1 MKSRAVDASGKRL
14 TLAFGPPTVNLM
26 IFSSVDITVYQ
37 MLLDSPGLL
46 MHRSLRP
53 LLFLGVVASLCG
65 LSQLAS
71 AQQPAAKVAVAKAVT
86 RNLPG
91 SSTFVGTVHPARRA
105 VLGSAVDG
113 RLVEIV
119 EDGTY
124 VRKGEPIARLRTGTI
139 NIEIA
144 GAEAEL
150 ALRQNELAE
159 MMAGSRKE
167 EVNMAR
173 AKFESAQALHDYAKA
188 RYERTKALYAKGQAT
203 SQEEVEQALSA
214 FTAADRAAAAAQSEY
229 DLVVEGPRAEKKLQA
244 KDRVAMQQEI
254 LNHLRD
260 RRNKY
265 WVRAYFDGYVVT
277 QHAEVGAWIRQGDPL
292 VELIELDTVE
302 ITVNVPEQHIDRV
315 EVGSPAQVRINA
327 VSAREAFTGTVLSIN
342 SQADLRSRTFA
353 VKVALPNME
362 AEAAAP
368 QVSAAEGEAAPAAAP
383 VKDNAAVE
391 PSEASDTPDDTKVAA
406 GERKH
411 HRFKSGMLAHVTMR
425 LGERQDAVLV
435 PKDALVL
442 GGSSVDGQPSYTVY
456 VAAPGMAGGHAAQPV
471 PVAIGMFDGDWVE
484 VVSRVPGAITGDS
497 LVVTL
502 GNERLQPMQPI
513 QFTAPK

>member
-1 MKSRAVDASGKRL
+1 
-14 TLAFGPPTVNLM
+14 
-26 IFSSVDITVYQ
+26 
-37 MLLDSPGLL
+37 
-46 MHRSLRP
+46 MHRYFRP
-53 LLFLGVVASLCG
+53 LLAVGVVAMACTHALPAG
-65 LSQLAS
+65 
-71 AQQPAAKVAVAKAVT
+71 AQQPAAKVAVAKAVART
-86 RNLPG
+86 LPG

-105 VLGSAVDG
+105 VLESAVDG

-124 VRKGEPIARLRTGTI
+124 VRKGQPIARMRTGTI

-144 GAEAEL
+144 GAQAEL

-167 EVNMAR
+167 EINMAR
-173 AKFESAQALHDYAKA
+173 AKFESAQAIHDYAKA
-188 RYERTKALYAKGQAT
+188 RYERTKSLYAKGQAT

-214 FTAADRAAAAAQSEY
+214 FTAADRAAAAAQAEY
-229 DLVVEGPRAEKKLQA
+229 DLAVEGPRAEKKLQA
-244 KDRVAMQQEI
+244 KDRVSMQDEI

-315 EVGSPAQVRINA
+315 RIGSPAQVRIDA
-327 VSAREAFTGTVLSIN
+327 VSPRDAFTGEVLSIN
-342 SQADLRSRTFA
+342 PQADLRSRTFA

-362 AEAAAP
+362 AGEAEPAEVAA
-368 QVSAAEGEAAPAAAP
+368 VSAPAE
-383 VKDNAAVE
+383 VKNTAVE
-391 PSEASDTPDDTKVAA
+391 PSKLEDTPDETPVSA
-406 GERKH
+406 GERKQ

-425 LGERQDAVLV
+425 LGERQDAILV

-442 GGSSVDGQPSYTVY
+442 GGSSVDGQPSYTLY
-456 VAAPGMAGGHAAQPV
+456 VAAPDKAGGYSAQPV

-484 VVSRVPGAITGDS
+484 VVSRVPGAVANGT

-502 GNERLQPMQPI
+502 GNERLRPMQPI
-513 QFTAPK
+513 QFASPK